1 MILLGVVEHEE
12 GRLDLV
18 GIERADQVIG
28 DLWSQ
33 LNNPQKVSVNLL
45 DDALVRKHQVAGG
58 RWVIEVAVPRASRK
72 QHPVFINGNP
82 LTGTYKR
89 LSAGDYRCREDE
101 VRRMM
106 AEQTEDERDARL
118 LEHYDFADIEPDSF
132 KGYRQRLAA
141 LKPDHPYNGSGD
153 TDFLRQIGGW
163 RRDRETG
170 KAGLTLAGLL
180 MFGKLT
186 SIQEAVAHYFV
197 DYRELPTNDSRTKW
211 VDRLTPDGTWP
222 GNLYELYRLTI
233 QRLFR
238 DLRMPFRL
246 EGSQREDDTPVH
258 KALREA
264 LVNAIVHADYSVR
277 ASLQVMKAPD
287 YFEFRNPGR
296 MRIPIDE
303 ALRGGHS
310 DCRNRSLQRMFS
322 LIGLGEQ
329 AGSGIPRVLENW
341 KSQHY
346 RAPELE
352 ESMEP
357 EETTIRLRTVS
368 LLPEETLT
376 ELRMRLGEAF
386 EGLDEHSRVAL
397 ATAEIEGF
405 VTNGRLRRITGTHPR
420 DITVLL
426 GKLVGADML
435 VRDGRGRATSY
446 RLAGVPVVDLATPGS
461 VVRIS
466 GGPAPGTENLNTS
479 SEPLVTRSTHKEIG
493 SPTHKTPSPTHKAP
507 NPTHKAPSPTHKA
520 PSPTHKAPS
529 NEHRMSVGSV
539 HSQMRPAGMPLSMAL
554 PGAPAAPPPH
564 RALPPPPT
572 PPSLA
577 LSHSPAPVPGPSAP
591 RTPLRGVLHPSQPES
606 RPACTAIGRM
616 CSAPIRSPRRA
627 CLGAG
632 RSVRIARPASA
643 TARRCAA
650 PDLSYRLSAS
660 SVRSPPCRGQ
670 RRVNQTGLP
679 IRTTAFFGRLPPS
692 VLVSPWSPVTAL
704 NHADRTR
711 LCVRGGERSG
721 FDSRFFAKWTDAT

>member
-1 MILLGVVEHEE
+1 MTDDRRVPFSTSAFGRPHVAAFDPEELRETVDLEAKRAGGRDGKGALPRNLFETYSAFANTDGGVILLGVVEHEE

-376 ELRMRLGEAF
+376 ELRMRFGEAF

-507 NPTHKAPSPTHKA
+507 SPTHKA
-520 PSPTHKAPS
+520 PSPTHKTPS
-529 NEHRMSVGSV
+529 PTHKDAEPHT
-539 HSQMRPAGMPLSMAL
+539 Q
-554 PGAPAAPPPH
+554 GAEPH
-564 RALPPPPT
+564 TQGAEPHTQGAEPHTQGAEPHTQGAEPHTQGAEPRT
-572 PPSLA
+572 
-577 LSHSPAPVPGPSAP
+577 HDPVPTGSDSRHSIAATC
-591 RTPLRGVLHPSQPES
+591 RAGQQQQAGGTGS
-606 RPACTAIGRM
+606 RP
-616 CSAPIRSPRRA
+616 
-627 CLGAG
+627 
-632 RSVRIARPASA
+632 
-643 TARRCAA
+643 
-650 PDLSYRLSAS
+650 
-660 SVRSPPCRGQ
+660 
-670 RRVNQTGLP
+670 
-679 IRTTAFFGRLPPS
+679 
-692 VLVSPWSPVTAL
+692 
-704 NHADRTR
+704 
-711 LCVRGGERSG
+711 
-721 FDSRFFAKWTDAT
+721 